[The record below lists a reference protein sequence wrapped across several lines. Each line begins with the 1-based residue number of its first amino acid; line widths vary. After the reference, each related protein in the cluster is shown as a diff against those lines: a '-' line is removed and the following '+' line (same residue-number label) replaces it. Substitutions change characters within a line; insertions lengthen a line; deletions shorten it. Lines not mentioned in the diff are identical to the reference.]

1 MRKILLILTVLCMAV
16 FFSACNEPSTPA
28 PTRVAVTLDLDGGE
42 IEGGVS
48 HTAIIGEN
56 LILNTPTKYGYEFI
70 GWSHE
75 GEIVSI
81 TPFNINQY
89 SATLKAEWIFAECEI
104 SLDLSGG
111 YLENGQGLTCTTRYG
126 ENAQIPT
133 PKKAGYTFGGWLY
146 NSGLIEFTPF
156 NLQNVFSMTVNAKW
170 IPKTYALNLDFNGG
184 TAKIDGVDKTSC
196 QLLQTFNQG
205 TDFPVP
211 TKRGY
216 EFLGYEINGEII
228 SGTIWDFDVE
238 NPTLT
243 ATWSPINV
251 RYNLLA
257 DGATLHCDGG
267 IIKYGSSTQNIIDI
281 IPAKKGYNFNGW
293 QVNGENLGQ
302 AFNYLPDN
310 STSVNVVAVFTPKSY
325 TVTLNA
331 GEGSLAGENQI
342 TLTYKTE
349 CYCPVPT
356 APEGKEFL
364 GYKLQSGELVTAPSG
379 YVIYNLDY
387 PTEFIA
393 VYTEVKY
400 LVFIHIDGTIEKVEI
415 KEEGELSEEDIPEPK
430 QLSGKRVKW
439 EISHD
444 EMAWFTETTE
454 IKAVIDGVYTYVA
467 TYKTANKDLHEI
479 YRYCQ
484 VLTLPTA
491 ERDGISKNGYTF
503 LGWSYSS
510 TDKTNYFNGE
520 ITWNFTN
527 SVTFYAVYK
536 PNVYKVTYDYENIK
550 VEGQLYNGENL
561 VAPNQTVEF
570 GGEYSLY
577 TLKTD
582 SDIVT
587 VGWTYNGELID
598 NSGVWKIASDV
609 TLVAK
614 ITSYKNLSIGVNLNV
629 NGGTGNPYATVILGR
644 PLSELSV
651 APTAP
656 SGYKLV
662 GYKFRDKTYLL
673 EDIWDVID
681 YGGEPLI
688 AEYSEI
694 AKTVTLNIDLNGGT
708 GSVKAQIRMGEKLTT
723 ISPKPIAQNGYKLT
737 GFTYKG
743 KFYSLQDVWDVTD
756 YDGSR
761 LIAQYEDDSADWGPI
776 VSKK

>member
-1 MRKILLILTVLCMAV
+1 M
-16 FFSACNEPSTPA
+16 
-28 PTRVAVTLDLDGGE
+28 
-42 IEGGVS
+42 
-48 HTAIIGEN
+48 
-56 LILNTPTKYGYEFI
+56 
-70 GWSHE
+70 
-75 GEIVSI
+75 
-81 TPFNINQY
+81 
-89 SATLKAEWIFAECEI
+89 
-104 SLDLSGG
+104 
-111 YLENGQGLTCTTRYG
+111 
-126 ENAQIPT
+126 
-133 PKKAGYTFGGWLY
+133 
-146 NSGLIEFTPF
+146 
-156 NLQNVFSMTVNAKW
+156 
-170 IPKTYALNLDFNGG
+170 
-184 TAKIDGVDKTSC
+184 
-196 QLLQTFNQG
+196 
-205 TDFPVP
+205 
-211 TKRGY
+211 
-216 EFLGYEINGEII
+216 
-228 SGTIWDFDVE
+228 
-238 NPTLT
+238 
-243 ATWSPINV
+243 
-251 RYNLLA
+251 
-257 DGATLHCDGG
+257 
-267 IIKYGSSTQNIIDI
+267 
-281 IPAKKGYNFNGW
+281 
-293 QVNGENLGQ
+293 
-302 AFNYLPDN
+302 
-310 STSVNVVAVFTPKSY
+310 VAVFTPKSY

-342 TLTYKTE
+342 TLTYNTE

-356 APEGKEFL
+356 APIGKDFL

-479 YRYCQ
+479 YRYGQ

-520 ITWNFTN
+520 ITWNFTK

-561 VAPNQTVEF
+561 VAPNQTVDF

-688 AEYSEI
+688 AEYIEI